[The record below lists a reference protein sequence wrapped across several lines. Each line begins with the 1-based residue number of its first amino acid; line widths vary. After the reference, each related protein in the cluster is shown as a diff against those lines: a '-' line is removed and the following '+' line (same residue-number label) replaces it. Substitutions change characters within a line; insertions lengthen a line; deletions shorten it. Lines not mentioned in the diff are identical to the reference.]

1 MIDKLIL
8 ILYARP
14 RMRSILTILTGI
26 MLVCSAMADNV
37 TALRPAINDAAA
49 KHGVDPV
56 LMEAIIRHES
66 ANATSSA
73 ARRKNNLAGIM
84 GKKGQRK
91 YASKEDCVQDLA
103 RLLAKYREKGRT
115 TVPQIARVYC
125 KSTSTWIRNV
135 NGYMGRIRKG
145 EFGEVE
151 TKVSED

>member
-1 MIDKLIL
+1 MFV
-8 ILYARP
+8 YAAP

-26 MLVCSAMADNV
+26 MLVCSAVAENV

-49 KHGVDPV
+49 QHGVDPV

-91 YASKEDCVQDLA
+91 YQSKEECVQDLA
-103 RLLAKYREKGRT
+103 RLLAKYRAKGRT

-125 KSTSTWIRNV
+125 QSTSSWIRHV
-135 NGYMGRIRKG
+135 NSYMGQIRSGK
-145 EFGEVE
+145 FGELE
-151 TKVSED
+151 QKDAEE

>member
-1 MIDKLIL
+1 M
-8 ILYARP
+8 YAAP

-26 MLVCSAMADNV
+26 MLVCSAVADNV

-49 KHGVDPV
+49 QHGVDPV

-91 YASKEDCVQDLA
+91 YQSKEECVQDLA
-103 RLLAKYREKGRT
+103 RLLAKYRAKGRT

-125 KSTSTWIRNV
+125 KSTGTWIRHV
-135 NGYMGRIRKG
+135 NGYMSQIRSGK
-145 EFGEVE
+145 FGALEQKE
-151 TKVSED
+151 ADE